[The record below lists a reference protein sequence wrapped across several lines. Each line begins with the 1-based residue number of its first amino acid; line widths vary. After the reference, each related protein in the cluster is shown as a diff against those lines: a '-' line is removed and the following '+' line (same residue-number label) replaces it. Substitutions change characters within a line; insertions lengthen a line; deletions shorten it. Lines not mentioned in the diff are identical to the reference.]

1 MIVNQGKPKHSTV
14 ELPDLSDV
22 VGCEN
27 DAIRRLD
34 GWVADLRA
42 LLPAK
47 AALSDCT
54 SIELGAAIAF
64 SSANVGSCVE

>member
-1 MIVNQGKPKHSTV
+1 MIVNQGKPNRSTI
-14 ELPDLSDV
+14 EHPGLPEV

-34 GWVADLRA
+34 GCIADLRA

-54 SIELGAAIAF
+54 SIELGATITF
-64 SSANVGSCVE
+64 RSANAGSPA